1 MSILTKAGLV
11 EATKNGQWR
20 WYRRNEKVIRRVVK
34 TLRGK
39 L

>member
-1 MSILTKAGLV
+1 MSILTAAGLV
-11 EATKNGQWR
+11 EATKKGQWR
-20 WYRRNEKVIRRVVK
+20 WYRRNKKAIRLMMK

>member
-1 MSILTKAGLV
+1 VDAAKQ
-11 EATKNGQWR
+11 GQWR

-34 TLRGK
+34 ELRGK